1 MDNQSDTRPTI
12 LVVDDTPDNLALI
25 NDLLHRDYRVKV
37 ATGGEKALRIV
48 AAGEPDLILLDVLM
62 PDMDGYEVLRRLR
75 ASRADFDV
83 PVIFLTAMQEA
94 EEETAGLQ
102 LGAADYIHKPINP
115 GILMARVRNQLDV
128 KAARDIL
135 KNQNDYLE
143 EEVRRR
149 TRETETVQNV
159 AIWALA
165 SLAETRDNETG
176 NHIKRTQSYVKLL
189 AEQLSGH
196 PRFDQYLTERNID
209 MICKSAPLHDIGKVG
224 IPDHILLKAGKLT
237 DDEFAIMKQH
247 AALGRD
253 AIVAAERQLGLEVAF
268 LKFAKEIACSHHE
281 KWDGS
286 GYPFGLKGDEIPVA
300 GRLMALADVY
310 DALINRR
317 IYKPPMPHAQAK
329 DVIVAGRGT
338 HFDPDV
344 VDAFLAVEQAF
355 VEVALAYADAEEH
368 AGQH

>member
-1 MDNQSDTRPTI
+1 MASQPDKRPTV
-12 LVVDDTPDNLALI
+12 LAVDDTPDNLALI
-25 NDLLHRDYRVKV
+25 SDLLHRAYRIKV
-37 ATGGEKALRIV
+37 ATGGARALQIV
-48 AAGEPDLILLDVLM
+48 ASAEPDLILLDVMM
-62 PDMDGYEVLRRLR
+62 PEMDGYEVLRRLQ
-75 ASRADFDV
+75 ASRPGFDV
-83 PVIFLTAMQEA
+83 PVIFLTAKQEA
-94 EEETAGLQ
+94 EDETAGLQ

-128 KAARDIL
+128 KAARDFL

-143 EEVRRR
+143 SEVRRR
-149 TRETETVQNV
+149 TQETEMVQNV

-176 NHIKRTQSYVKLL
+176 NHIKRTQFYVKLL
-189 AEQLSGH
+189 AEQLRGH
-196 PRFDQYLTERNID
+196 PRFDQYLSERNID

-253 AIVAAERQLGLEVAF
+253 AIVAAERQLGLEAAF
-268 LKFAKEIACSHHE
+268 LSFAKEIACSHHE

-286 GYPFGLKGDEIPVA
+286 GYPYGLKGDEIPVA

-310 DALINRR
+310 DALVSRR
-317 IYKPPMPHAQAK
+317 IYKPPLPHAQAR
-329 DVIVAGRGT
+329 DIIVAGSGR

-344 VDAFLAVEQAF
+344 VDAFLAVEASF
-355 VEVALAYADAEEH
+355 IEVAQTYADAEEA